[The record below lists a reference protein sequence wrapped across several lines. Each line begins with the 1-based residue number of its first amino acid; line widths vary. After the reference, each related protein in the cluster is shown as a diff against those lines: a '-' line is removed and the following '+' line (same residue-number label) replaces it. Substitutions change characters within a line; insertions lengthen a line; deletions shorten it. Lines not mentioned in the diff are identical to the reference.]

1 MAELTKDDIKGALGF
16 IGEGKRLLA
25 LFEKAEEAISTLG
38 HLYAAVESLG
48 AKQKALT
55 ADVAALEAK
64 KAGLVGEWEKAKREL
79 IEFRENGMYEIS
91 AKASV
96 YSIELMK
103 KAETERDAVLVEI
116 AVLVEKKS
124 ELVGNIAKL
133 AQERNVVDDNIAL
146 LKKDRVAEQERLDAI
161 RAKIADLKSRL

>member
-25 LFEKAEEAISTLG
+25 LFENAEEAVSTLG

-48 AKQKALT
+48 TKQKALT
-55 ADVAALEAK
+55 AEVAALEAK
-64 KAGLVGEWEKAKREL
+64 KAGLASEWEKAKKDL
-79 IEFRENGMYEIS
+79 VEFREKGISETS

-96 YSIELMK
+96 YSAELMK
-103 KAETERDAVLVEI
+103 KAETERDSVVAEI
-116 AVLVEKKS
+116 AVFNEKKS
-124 ELVGNIAKL
+124 ELVENIAKL
-133 AQERNVVDDNIAL
+133 AQERNAVDDNIAL